1 MSEFWDALE
10 KGKHQREIIGSNII
24 PEESE
29 LEKAKKFLRRLGSP
43 GHYEYIYKEKKG
55 KQVKSSV
62 SESHYKNGVST
73 ESLYKNVVDGKVVWD
88 KDRVKDVHTPIIES
102 YLSKAKI
109 SENPTV
115 YLMMGAPGSGK
126 GAVLDYL
133 KEKGHLKKDLV
144 VVDPD
149 DIKTKKEHLGQDYE
163 EYWKHHKDKASGLV
177 HEEGSHLSNK
187 IIKDLRKL
195 KSELIIDKTFTDYG
209 SLTRTVSKFRHNG
222 YSVKVIMAFQ
232 TSEIGHQ
239 NIKERFERTGRG
251 VNPDYSKKSY
261 ENIGPTS
268 LKFVKHLPDGVSF
281 EQWHAKKYGEAPSR
295 LYTKSGDKESGSMK
309 V

>member
-10 KGKHQREIIGSNII
+10 KGKHQGEIIGSNII

-29 LEKAKKFLRRLGSP
+29 LEKAKKYLRRLGSS
-43 GHYEYIYKEKKG
+43 GNYSYVYKEKAPK
-55 KQVKSSV
+55 KVKSSV

-73 ESLYKNVVDGKVVWD
+73 ESLYKTIEGGKVVWD
-88 KDRVKDVHTPIIES
+88 KERVKNVHTPIIES

-126 GAVLDYL
+126 GAVLGHL
-133 KEKGHLKKDLV
+133 KENGHLKKDLV

-149 DIKTKKEHLGQDYE
+149 DIKTKKDYLGQDYG
-163 EYWKHHKDKASGLV
+163 EYWKHHKDKASGFV

-209 SLTRTVSKFRHNG
+209 SLSRTVSKFRNHG
-222 YSVKVIMAFQ
+222 YNVKVIMAYQ
-232 TSEIGHQ
+232 TSERGHQ
-239 NIKERFERTGRG
+239 NIQERFERTGRG

-261 ENIGPTS
+261 EKISPTS
-268 LKFVKHLPDGVSF
+268 LRFVKHLPDGVSF
-281 EQWHAKKYGEAPSR
+281 EQWHVKKYGEAPSK
-295 LYTKSGDKESGSMK
+295 LYTKSGDKETGSMK